1 MQRPLTGVRVL
12 DLSQFLAGPYGT
24 MILGDLG
31 AEVLKIEIP
40 GRGDGSREMPPH
52 FIQGQSGYFIS
63 MNRSKKSLTLN
74 LKRKEGLEVFYDLV
88 RCSDVVYDN
97 FRPGIL
103 ERLEIDYETLKA
115 INSRIISCSVSGYG
129 QTGPQKDRPA
139 FDLVIQAMGGIMSYT
154 GPLGGEPVRMGAP
167 MGDLAGGIFAA
178 HGVLAALYQRE
189 QTNQGS
195 RIDIALLDSQIAL
208 LIYRAVY
215 YFMAG
220 EVARPSGS
228 GHVSAVPIGAFRTQD
243 DHIVIDANGNK
254 FWRAL
259 CVAIERPEWA
269 DDPRFVDRAGRLE
282 HMDTLMALLQ
292 DIFLTR
298 TAEEWLQ
305 RLEAAGVPCGPINTV
320 DRAVADPQV
329 QARNMVIEVD
339 NPHYGTVK
347 MPGNPI
353 KFHNV
358 NDSTFLAPPTLSE
371 HTDHV
376 LIDWLGMSPQRIA
389 TLRQQGVV

>member
-1 MQRPLTGVRVL
+1 
-12 DLSQFLAGPYGT
+12 
-24 MILGDLG
+24 
-31 AEVLKIEIP
+31 
-40 GRGDGSREMPPH
+40 
-52 FIQGQSGYFIS
+52 
-63 MNRSKKSLTLN
+63 
-74 LKRKEGLEVFYDLV
+74 
-88 RCSDVVYDN
+88 
-97 FRPGIL
+97 
-103 ERLEIDYETLKA
+103 
-115 INSRIISCSVSGYG
+115 
-129 QTGPQKDRPA
+129 
-139 FDLVIQAMGGIMSYT
+139 MGGIMSYT

-195 RIDIALLDSQIAL
+195 RVDVALLDSQIAL

-243 DHIVIDANGNK
+243 IHIVIDANGDK

-259 CVAIERPEWA
+259 CVAIEQPELA
-269 DDPRFVDRAGRLE
+269 DDPRFVDRAGRLQ
-282 HMDTLMALLQ
+282 HVDTLMDLLQ

-298 TAEEWLQ
+298 PGEEWLK
-305 RLEAAGVPCGPINTV
+305 RLEMAGVPCGPINTV
-320 DRAVADPQV
+320 DRAVADLQV
-329 QARNMVIEVD
+329 QARHMVVEVD
-339 NPHYGTVK
+339 HPLYGSVK

-353 KFHNV
+353 KFDSV
-358 NDSTFLAPPTLSE
+358 NDTDFLAPPTLSE

-376 LIDWLGMSPQRIA
+376 LIDWLGLSPQRIA
-389 TLRQQGVV
+389 FLRQEGVL